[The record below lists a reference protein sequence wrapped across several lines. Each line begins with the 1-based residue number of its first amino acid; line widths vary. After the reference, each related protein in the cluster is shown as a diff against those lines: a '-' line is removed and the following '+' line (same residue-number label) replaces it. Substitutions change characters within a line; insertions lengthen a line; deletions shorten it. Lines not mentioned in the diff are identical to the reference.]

1 MALTGWQSVEIDDK
15 AVDIKDDEKGP
26 LDEEP
31 SLNQGIASAMQLSM
45 KKGEIFFQFTIP
57 NDISPPI
64 GALKPVCRYQISRM
78 SRSKMS
84 ITFLSDSQHFI

>member
-45 KKGEIFFQFTIP
+45 KKGNKF
-57 NDISPPI
+57 
-64 GALKPVCRYQISRM
+64 
-78 SRSKMS
+78 
-84 ITFLSDSQHFI
+84 